1 MDDELKIRKVHLNTL
16 IQILVDLY
24 DRGVEYIDIIGSL
37 DDKQDT
43 IGLSYNKGYMM
54 EEMQDSFDDDASI
67 IKHTQKKLDL
77 SDEDDLNQII

>member
-1 MDDELKIRKVHLNTL
+1 MDNDLKIRKVHLNTL

-24 DRGVEYIDIIGSL
+24 DRGVEYVDIIGTL

-43 IGLSYNKGYMM
+43 IGLSYNKDYMAEGM
-54 EEMQDSFDDDASI
+54 EDSFDDDASI
-67 IKHTQKKLDL
+67 IKHTQKKIDL